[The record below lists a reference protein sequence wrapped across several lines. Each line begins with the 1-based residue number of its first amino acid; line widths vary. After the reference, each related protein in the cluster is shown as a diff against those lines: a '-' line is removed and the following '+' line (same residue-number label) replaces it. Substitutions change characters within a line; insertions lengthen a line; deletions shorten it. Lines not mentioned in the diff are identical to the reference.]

1 MPNVDKQVT
10 HFGDGTECCGAPHQ
24 SRSQARRTAIQK
36 EGAPPTSP
44 SIQERLRR
52 ELLDTLH
59 NDERHVIER
68 DEARAEL
75 ERLRKV
81 ERAARDYFDAVDR
94 GYPFTPNLGA
104 IRTALAF
111 PDPTSSKPN
120 DAQSG
125 EQR

>member
-1 MPNVDKQVT
+1 MTDHT
-10 HFGDGTECCGAPHQ
+10 DAPDIME
-24 SRSQARRTAIQK
+24 RMKARMERHEVGWLTWREADARAFFAEI
-36 EGAPPTSP
+36 
-44 SIQERLRR
+44 ERLRR

-111 PDPTSSKPN
+111 PDPTSDQVVKP
-120 DAQSG
+120 
-125 EQR
+125 